1 MKTKTAVLALTVCL
15 LLPGISALAQGDGG
29 MSELKILLD
38 STWVVEAN
46 VFAPKTFATAQ
57 KKFEEAQQA
66 IERRKKPDQVAKYV
80 GDAREFLENSF
91 KAAEVAKLT
100 LAEYLSPR
108 NRARQANAPE
118 FVPALY
124 EKAEV
129 QFMKATE
136 KVESGNVKD
145 GLKEAENSVSLFDNA
160 ELEAIRI
167 DVIGGADRLIA
178 KAEQDEAAKYALATL
193 DKARTFRRRADSTLT
208 YDRYNRDQAVIS
220 AKRAQYEARHASNI
234 AQTVRS
240 LNRND
245 QAWEKLMLV
254 YEIEMNRIGKTFGW
268 ETLPFDK
275 GPLAAADTVILSI
288 EQLQA
293 DKQSLQQSQA
303 ELTQK
308 LSTMISQ
315 LGGTAPSGGPAELAG
330 SLESVIGKTLTEKK
344 KLTEN
349 LASGKQELSQLSE
362 EHKQV
367 AAELEVR
374 QAREAKLKKAKVILN
389 PSEGE
394 VLFNSANDI
403 VLRLYGLSF
412 DVGSATIKD
421 DHMPLL
427 QKIQEVIQ
435 MFPDSRLVV
444 EGHTDASGDAATN
457 RQLSEKRAYAVMQ
470 YLRQSLLIPAD
481 RISAMGFGKER
492 PVASNESAEGRAKN
506 RRIDIL
512 IMN

>member
-1 MKTKTAVLALTVCL
+1 MNIKTALLAVTICL
-15 LLPGISALAQGDGG
+15 VLPGLSANAQDGG
-29 MSELKILLD
+29 DMAALKPLVD
-38 STWVVEAN
+38 STWQVEAN
-46 VFAPKTFATAQ
+46 VFAPKTFAQAQ
-57 KKFEEAQQA
+57 KKYEEAQQA
-66 IERRKKPDQVAKYV
+66 IDRGKKADQVAKYV
-80 GDAREFLENSF
+80 GDAREFLENSL

-100 LAEYLSPR
+100 LAEYLAPR
-108 NRARQANAPE
+108 NRARQAKAPE

-124 EKAEV
+124 QTAEA

-145 GLKEAENSVSLFDNA
+145 GLQEADKSVVLFDGA

-167 DVIGGADRLIA
+167 DVIGGADKLIA

-193 DKARTFRRRADSTLT
+193 DKARTFRRRADSVLT
-208 YDRYNRDQAVIS
+208 YDRYNRDEAVLT
-220 AKRAQYEARHASNI
+220 ANRAQYEARHASNI

-275 GPLAAADTVILSI
+275 GSIAAADTVIVSI
-288 EQLQA
+288 EQLQQEKTELEQTQ
-293 DKQSLQQSQA
+293 D
-303 ELTQK
+303 ELTTK
-308 LSTMISQ
+308 LSAMVGM
-315 LGGTAPSGGPAELAG
+315 LGGTATAGSPEMLAG
-330 SLESVIGKTLTEKK
+330 QLEEEISRTLAEKQSLTQTVATS
-344 KLTEN
+344 
-349 LASGKQELSQLSE
+349 KQEFSQLSE
-362 EHKQV
+362 EHQQV

-412 DVGSATIKD
+412 DVGKATIKD

-427 QKIQEVIQ
+427 QKVQEVVE
-435 MFPDSRLVV
+435 MFPESRLVV

-470 YLRQSLLIPAD
+470 YLRQTMLIPAE
-481 RISAMGFGKER
+481 RVSAIGFGNEK
-492 PVASNESAEGRAKN
+492 PVASNETAEGRAKN
-506 RRIDIL
+506 RRIDII

>member
-1 MKTKTAVLALTVCL
+1 MKTKAAMLVMVVCL

-29 MSELKILLD
+29 MSELKVLLD
-38 STWVVEAN
+38 STWIVEAN
-46 VFAPKTFATAQ
+46 VFAPKTFAQAQ
-57 KKFEEAQQA
+57 KKYEEAQQA
-66 IERRKKPDQVAKYV
+66 IDRGKKPDQVARYV

-91 KAAEVAKLT
+91 KATEVAKLT

-124 EKAEV
+124 QKAEM

-145 GLKEAENSVSLFDNA
+145 GLKEAEKSVALFDDS

-178 KAEQDEAAKYALATL
+178 KAEQDEAEKYALATL

-208 YDRYNRDQAVIS
+208 YDRYNRDKSVIA

-268 ETLPFDK
+268 ETLPFDR
-275 GPLAAADTVILSI
+275 GAIAAADTVILLI
-288 EQLQA
+288 EELQR
-293 DKQSLQQSQA
+293 DKKALETTQA
-303 ELTQK
+303 ELETK
-308 LSTMISQ
+308 LSTMIGK
-315 LGGTAPSGGPAELAG
+315 LGGSAPSGGPLELAS
-330 SLESVIGKTLTEKK
+330 SLESVISKTLAEKAT
-344 KLTEN
+344 LT
-349 LASGKQELSQLSE
+349 ASVATSKQELSQLSE
-362 EHKQV
+362 EHQQV

-374 QAREAKLKKAKVILN
+374 QAREAKLKRAKVILN

-412 DVGSATIKD
+412 DVGKANIKD

-427 QKIQEVIQ
+427 QKIQEVIE
-435 MFPDSRLVV
+435 MFPESQLVV

-481 RISAMGFGKER
+481 RISAIGFGKER
-492 PVASNESAEGRAKN
+492 PVASNETSDGRAKN